1 MMLYAFVWT
10 LCFVRAQWLTHV
22 EYLSLYLPIR
32 CCVLMSLFGWNIQ
45 ALSYAVPAWLFGLL
59 IAQVLSYI
67 VLAFIES
74 TVEVPVDKGLTSD
87 AVGIATFLG
96 LFIPLVAATVP
107 IRNALGKNLQESLDT
122 MHSKTLAVKVSIE
135 RSEDAT

>member
-1 MMLYAFVWT
+1 
-10 LCFVRAQWLTHV
+10 
-22 EYLSLYLPIR
+22 
-32 CCVLMSLFGWNIQ
+32 MSLFGWNIQ